1 MRRNTVGPGHLTLMM
16 TSAADGSLLPTT
28 FIHPGERGEITQIPI
43 EAFPRESE
51 EFSHAVQPSAYV
63 DEEIFQSWLLRFIL
77 AIDKRRE
84 KGEDVLLILDGHS
97 SRLNVITLLTAAK
110 HRVHILCLPSH
121 LTHILQ
127 PNDAVLNRTFKDYLQ
142 DEITGFFEADVTMTS
157 GDVSAAC
164 VKALQKD
171 FSSAIC
177 SSFRSTGIWPV
188 KQDAALSRI
197 RQEKPNPKS
206 LNPSEQLI
214 LEKAEATTSS
224 RLGDMNDLLAAKRG
238 REDGMI
244 RVRKSKFSTK
254 MARLLD
260 TSESITALA
269 YSKELSFVTGLK
281 AQPLH
286 NYLVHEL
293 KFPQAELMVSA
304 KKLEVEKYY
313 TSKWGEKEKI
323 MTEHIQG
330 MLPSPPPGFL
340 PFLSSP
346 SAPSPSAPTPD
357 PAPVPAPVPAVPAVS
372 AVPFSSPPAVE
383 QFSYEFE
390 VDDEKLKP

>member
-1 MRRNTVGPGHLTLMM
+1 M
-16 TSAADGSLLPTT
+16 
-28 FIHPGERGEITQIPI
+28 
-43 EAFPRESE
+43 
-51 EFSHAVQPSAYV
+51 
-63 DEEIFQSWLLRFIL
+63 
-77 AIDKRRE
+77 
-84 KGEDVLLILDGHS
+84 
-97 SRLNVITLLTAAK
+97 
-110 HRVHILCLPSH
+110 
-121 LTHILQ
+121 
-127 PNDAVLNRTFKDYLQ
+127 
-142 DEITGFFEADVTMTS
+142 
-157 GDVSAAC
+157 
-164 VKALQKD
+164 
-171 FSSAIC
+171 
-177 SSFRSTGIWPV
+177 

-286 NYLVHEL
+286 NYLLNEL
-293 KFPQAELMVSA
+293 KFPQAESMVSA
-304 KKLEVEKYY
+304 KKWKPMAELITLVEKYY

-330 MLPSPPPGFL
+330 MLASPPPGFL

-346 SAPSPSAPTPD
+346 SAPAPAPD
-357 PAPVPAPVPAVPAVS
+357 PVPAPAPVPAVP

-390 VDDEKLKP
+390 VDDEKLSHDENFSMIMQEFQQMNFLIEN